1 MKGDEE
7 IRLAVID
14 ELRWE
19 TQISNPTAI
28 GVAVNDGVVTLSG
41 YVDNFSDKYVA
52 QTTAQSVPGVK
63 AVIPDIQV
71 NPARD
76 TEIDDLKIAKDVSN
90 AIELNSSIPQNQ
102 IKVLV
107 KNGKVTLDGELE
119 WEHQKDEAENT
130 ISKIPGI
137 RGIANNI
144 TVGLTRKP
152 HDIKYRIEKAFQRMA
167 SHHARHIQIEVQ
179 DSKAIL
185 SGIVYAWV
193 EKMEAERIIREI
205 PGIKEVENNL
215 TITPL
220 LEGRE
225 NPPCVEAER

>member
-76 TEIDDLKIAKDVSN
+76 TEIDGDPPGF
-90 AIELNSSIPQNQ
+90 SSGGFP
-102 IKVLV
+102 
-107 KNGKVTLDGELE
+107 
-119 WEHQKDEAENT
+119 
-130 ISKIPGI
+130 
-137 RGIANNI
+137 
-144 TVGLTRKP
+144 
-152 HDIKYRIEKAFQRMA
+152 
-167 SHHARHIQIEVQ
+167 
-179 DSKAIL
+179 
-185 SGIVYAWV
+185 
-193 EKMEAERIIREI
+193 
-205 PGIKEVENNL
+205 
-215 TITPL
+215 
-220 LEGRE
+220 
-225 NPPCVEAER
+225 